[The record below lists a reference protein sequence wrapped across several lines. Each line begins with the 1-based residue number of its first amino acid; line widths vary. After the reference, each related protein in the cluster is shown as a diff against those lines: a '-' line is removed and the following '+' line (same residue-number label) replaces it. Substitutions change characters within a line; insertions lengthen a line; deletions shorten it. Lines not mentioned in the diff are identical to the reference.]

1 MNKEEYLKVFSKE
14 IHKPAIKKFEKAQV
28 NYNKIDD
35 VWAIDLADMSRME
48 DNGFKYILVVVDTF
62 SKYCWAIPLK
72 NKTAETVLKG
82 FKSILKGR
90 KPNKI
95 WSDLGSEFKGVFK
108 AFCDKNNIK
117 IYHTYGESK
126 SVIAERMIRTIK
138 RNMWMKFSENQSYE
152 WVEMLNDIVLEYN
165 STKRRTTGLSPI
177 EASEKRNEEKVFNK
191 LNSKKTQF
199 EGKHKFQVGDFVRIS
214 RLKGLFQKG
223 YSHNWSVEVF
233 KIRLIVDKNVPVY
246 YLEDLSGENITGGF
260 FEPELQKTALKDV
273 FLVEKVLETKK
284 RNGVK
289 QSLVKWLGYDK
300 SFNSWINSED
310 VVFRV

>member
-1 MNKEEYLKVFSKE
+1 MNKEEYLKTFSKE
-14 IHKPAIKKFEKAQV
+14 IHRKADKKFEKAQV

-35 VWAIDLADMSRME
+35 TWAIDLADMSRME
-48 DNGFKYILVVVDTF
+48 DDGYKYILVVVDIF

-82 FKSILKGR
+82 FKTILKNR

-95 WSDLGSEFKGVFK
+95 WSDLGSEFKSVFK
-108 AFCDKNNIK
+108 SFCDKNNIK

-126 SVIAERMIRTIK
+126 SVIAERMIRTLK
-138 RNMWMKFSENQSYE
+138 KQLWMKFTEIQSYD
-152 WVEMLNDIVLEYN
+152 WVDLLDDIVRNYN

-177 EASEKRNEEKVFNK
+177 DASNKRNEIKVLKRLNK
-191 LNSKKTQF
+191 NKKQF
-199 EGKHKFQVGDFVRIS
+199 EGIHKFQVGDFVRIS

-233 KIRLIVDKNVPVY
+233 KIRLIVDRNVPVY
-246 YLEDLSGENITGGF
+246 YLEDLSGENIEGGF

-273 FLVEKVLETKK
+273 FLVEKVLETRKK
-284 RNGVK
+284 NGVK
-289 QSLVKWLGYDK
+289 QSLVKWVGYDK
-300 SFNSWINSED
+300 SFNSWINASD
-310 VVFRV
+310 VVFNV